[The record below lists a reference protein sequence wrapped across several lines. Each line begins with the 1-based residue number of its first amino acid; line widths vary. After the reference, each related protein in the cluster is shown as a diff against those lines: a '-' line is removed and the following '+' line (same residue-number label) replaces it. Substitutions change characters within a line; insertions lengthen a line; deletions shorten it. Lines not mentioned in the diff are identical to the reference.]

1 MFKLLREQ
9 IQTLQNNTHPKLEL
23 PRVSTVLI
31 AAVRPESGPS
41 KHPFCPS
48 NWSQIS
54 SFFSGVSYQ
63 YVTQW
68 RFPVCLRLLWVV
80 PLSPRLLFESGAT
93 RDRHFKPNKVCL
105 CVCLCVC
112 VWIGVWMWRSQESRW
127 GRSNRGQNLLLKPS
141 SDGHMQRRSDL
152 RKLLALAPTGCYQF
166 PPALRQMCC
175 TWVAP
180 NPLCLDAEIMFQP
193 IIFLDSWVHAFGEGI
208 SENGFQTLGNQVF
221 EYFLPTLWNTGR
233 LLHFP
238 HRGSDVTPFL
248 CALAP
253 LHLRAK
259 SGNERCGACAVEVT

>member
-1 MFKLLREQ
+1 M
-9 IQTLQNNTHPKLEL
+9 
-23 PRVSTVLI
+23 
-31 AAVRPESGPS
+31 
-41 KHPFCPS
+41 
-48 NWSQIS
+48 
-54 SFFSGVSYQ
+54 
-63 YVTQW
+63 TQW

-193 IIFLDSWVHAFGEGI
+193 IIFLDWWVHAFGEGI